1 MGSGFSDSIFI
12 CNFTH
17 PISLAMTSLPAESD
31 NGTPATMVDSSSNI
45 SSSERQIDPSIVLPL
60 RMTSVVVK
68 GYGRGSKQLG
78 IPTANLDRVM
88 GKFGCSSSSSSSSSS
103 STTTQQ
109 LSSFDDLPTGIY
121 WGFCRIGHHPHVY
134 KTA

>member
-1 MGSGFSDSIFI
+1 
-12 CNFTH
+12 
-17 PISLAMTSLPAESD
+17 MTTSVPSTCE
-31 NGTPATMVDSSSNI
+31 NGIAPTTTVDSPDSLSSDRPI
-45 SSSERQIDPSIVLPL
+45 EPSFLLPL

-78 IPTANLDRVM
+78 IPTANLDRVV
-88 GKFGCSSSSSSSSSS
+88 GKFGISN
-103 STTTQQ
+103 STTMQQQ

-121 WGFCRIGHHPHVY
+121 WGFCRIGDDPHVY